1 MILLDTQKEEF
12 AKLKD
17 IRIFG
22 NDDQSEKINGDLLV
36 IGLGG
41 VGGAVVTAMKGM
53 LRNKITPEDNINYLL
68 IDSDIPTMEETI
80 KNSRDG
86 LGLNA
91 LEVMSI
97 YRPNL

>member
-36 IGLGG
+36 HD
-41 VGGAVVTAMKGM
+41 
-53 LRNKITPEDNINYLL
+53 RFLL
-68 IDSDIPTMEETI
+68 
-80 KNSRDG
+80 
-86 LGLNA
+86 
-91 LEVMSI
+91 
-97 YRPNL
+97 

>member
-53 LRNKITPEDNINYLL
+53 LRNKITPEDNIN
-68 IDSDIPTMEETI
+68 
-80 KNSRDG
+80 
-86 LGLNA
+86 
-91 LEVMSI
+91 
-97 YRPNL
+97 